1 MKTNTFINR
10 YRNVIFDLVCILVGI
25 GFIIL
30 GVNKSVVVTS
40 VQDTVLIGIFSILFG
55 IVFIGNDL

>member
-25 GFIIL
+25 GFIVL
-30 GVNKSVVVTS
+30 GVNKSVLVSS

>member
-10 YRNVIFDLVCILVGI
+10 YRNLIFDLVCILVGI
-25 GFIIL
+25 GFIVL
-30 GVNKSVVVTS
+30 GVNKSVIVS
-40 VQDTVLIGIFSILFG
+40 SIEDTVLIGIFSILFG